1 MKKKID
7 RLGVFGDGSYN
18 AINLINFSSKATE
31 WGVISTDKSWPI
43 NLYASYI
50 NKQIRLK
57 TNKT

>member
-31 WGVISTDKSWPI
+31 
-43 NLYASYI
+43 
-50 NKQIRLK
+50 
-57 TNKT
+57 